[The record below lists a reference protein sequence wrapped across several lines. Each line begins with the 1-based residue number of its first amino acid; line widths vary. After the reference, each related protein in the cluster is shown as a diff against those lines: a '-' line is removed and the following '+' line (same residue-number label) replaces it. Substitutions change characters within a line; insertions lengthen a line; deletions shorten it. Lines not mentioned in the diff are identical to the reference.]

1 MADEQ
6 PGSGSEASIESRMDA
21 LFAPPAQDTPPEV
34 AVDTEQQPAPELAD
48 SAQEPED
55 DLDDLDVDGTNY
67 RVPKALKAKATE
79 WQEANQRWGDYT
91 RKTQEVADLHRHI
104 ATVAETYQMRQA
116 FDQSTSEERAELSRV
131 TADMARYK
139 ALDWTNLDIDS
150 HVKLRTQLEQL
161 KERAGELE
169 SGINSKARQLTQAN
183 ETKRQE
189 IIDHG
194 TKYLS
199 KVIPKWGA
207 EAAGDVTKA
216 GEVYGYSKAEL
227 NQTLDPRLMHVIHDA
242 AQYRKLLASKEKAL
256 ETVQKAPPI
265 IKPGASKGQNAEVNQ
280 RFKDTRASLRKS
292 GSLEDAA
299 RLIQMM
305 SK

>member
-1 MADEQ
+1 MAAVFAA
-6 PGSGSEASIESRMDA
+6 PASEKEAPEA
-21 LFAPPAQDTPPEV
+21 APP
-34 AVDTEQQPAPELAD
+34 EQQAAPELEAP
-48 SAQEPED
+48 AQEPED
-55 DLDDLDVDGTNY
+55 DFDDLDVDGTNY

-79 WQEANQRWGDYT
+79 WQESNQRWGDYT
-91 RKTQEVADLHRHI
+91 RKTQEVADLHRHV
-104 ATVAETYQMRQA
+104 ATIAETFQMRQA
-116 FDQSTSEERAELSRV
+116 FDQSTAEDRGELARV

-139 ALDWTNLDIDS
+139 GLDWTSLDIDS

-169 SGINSKARQLTQAN
+169 GTINSKAKQFTAAN
-183 ETKRQE
+183 EAKRQE
-189 IIDHG
+189 LIDHG
-194 TKYLS
+194 TKYLA

-207 EAAGDVTKA
+207 EAAGEVAKA

-227 NQTLDPRLMHVIHDA
+227 NHSLDPRLMHVIHDA
-242 AQYRKLLASKEKAL
+242 AQYRKLLASKDKAL

-265 IKPGASKGQNAEVNQ
+265 IKPGASKGQHAEVNQ
-280 RFKDTRASLRKS
+280 RFKDTRQALRKS
-292 GSLEDAA
+292 GSVDDAA